1 MQSPIL
7 SLLLPSTGTQV
18 KVAAGDEHSSA
29 GVGPLVPTAPKHSGS
44 GILCTCHVF
53 LGNATPP
60 AVACVLHSEIP
71 TVFIIITI
79 IRDSFPGLK

>member
-7 SLLLPSTGTQV
+7 SLLPPSTGTQV
-18 KVAAGDEHSSA
+18 KAPAKDERSSA
-29 GVGPLVPTAPKHSGS
+29 SVWPLVPTAPKHPGN

-53 LGNATPP
+53 PGNAIPP

-71 TVFIIITI
+71 TVFYYHYNY
-79 IRDSFPGLK
+79 